1 MYVCLYIKIYEFMFM
16 LFVQVVCLRKTLLTQ
31 NLLRFRHPAAG
42 GGTWSASGHEEKQAA
57 LVRLSVP
64 GRTRGAN
71 SHEGLQAGQVTQCRG
86 LGPASNRAP

>member
-1 MYVCLYIKIYEFMFM
+1 MYVCLCIKIYE
-16 LFVQVVCLRKTLLTQ
+16 VVCLRKTLLTQ

-42 GGTWSASGHEEKQAA
+42 GGTQSASGHEEKQAA
-57 LVRLSVP
+57 LGRLSTP

-71 SHEGLQAGQVTQCRG
+71 SHEGLQAGRVTQCRG